1 MILFFL
7 VFESITEDLVN
18 LFHLFV
24 ILNIMFEKEAP
35 MLAYKNEYLPNY
47 TYDDYKAWEGDW
59 ELIYGVPYAMA
70 PAPNIT
76 HQELNL
82 NIGVELKKQLKDC
95 KHCKALPEVD
105 WKVNDDTVVR
115 PDSLVV
121 CNLKNQKAYLS
132 QTPSIIFEVLSPST
146 KGKDRNFK
154 SLLYAQNGVKYYILV
169 EPAGMFAEV
178 YELKKGKYKFKGE
191 FKEECFTFKLEDA
204 CSFEFSFREVFDI

>member
-1 MILFFL
+1 MDFL
-7 VFESITEDLVN
+7 VFRSITKNLVD

-24 ILNIMFEKEAP
+24 ILNIMFEKEAL

-47 TYDDYKAWEGDW
+47 NYDDYKAWEGDW

-95 KHCKALPEVD
+95 KNCKALPEVD